1 MEQGIHVLLGY
12 FSQLC
17 QRYAAQFGGNF
28 GDTADVGWCIGFM
41 AEHKR
46 AVGFENEIRASKACK
61 AARTFFA
68 LGLSS
73 SEPMPILKPSFTKI
87 RASSTLPEKA

>member
-1 MEQGIHVLLGY
+1 MEQGIHVLLGD

-28 GDTADVGWCIGFM
+28 GDTSDVGWCIGFM

-46 AVGFENEIRASKACK
+46 AVGFENEIRVV
-61 AARTFFA
+61 
-68 LGLSS
+68 
-73 SEPMPILKPSFTKI
+73 
-87 RASSTLPEKA
+87 